1 MLTGLL
7 AGGLIAS
14 GVTSVGARPHKPP
27 KVPPKVTLTARVA
40 PGTVSVGEPA
50 TLTIRLRPAARG
62 VRLVVQRRAG
72 SRWVTTARPRTDA
85 DGTARIRLSTRV
97 AGEQRFRVLRR
108 SAHRERRSTS
118 PVARL
123 TVSESTARCT
133 PRPAL
138 VDPQAGPAARCLAA
152 RLDRWRAAGVMG
164 VGQQLNVST
173 SAYADP
179 LTVLGGRGVRVVGF
193 DLEELYA
200 SQDYGFPV
208 APVDA
213 LIAQARA
220 GAVLTMSWHPANPG
234 TGGAYDDRGWHDL
247 SALVEHP
254 EAAAYQAF
262 WAAYAERLA
271 LLQQLDAAG
280 VAVVFR
286 PFHEANGD
294 WFWWG
299 NPDPALYRQLWA
311 LLQQRTWAA
320 GVHNVVWAYGFNA
333 VTGDHIGDP
342 VRLLPAGV
350 DLAGMDSYD
359 DESTTPADALP
370 VGGYD
375 AVAARV
381 KRMAIT
387 EAGPYDSPD
396 GAWDPAVISRTART
410 LATPPLWSMLWFD
423 DAGGKKQLGSLQRG
437 RAWLDSCRNGFCS
450 VG

>member
-1 MLTGLL
+1 LL

-14 GVTSVGARPHKPP
+14 GATTVGARPHPPP
-27 KVPPKVTLTARVA
+27 KAALTARIS
-40 PGTVSVGEPA
+40 PGTVPLGEPA
-50 TLTIRLRPAARG
+50 TLTVRLRPAARA

-85 DGTARIRLSTRV
+85 DGTARLRLPTAV
-97 AGEQRFRVLRR
+97 VGEQRFRVL
-108 SAHRERRSTS
+108 SKG
-118 PVARL
+118 ARPDL
-123 TVSESTARCT
+123 RASSRVVTLNVVDAVSRCR

-138 VDPQAGPAARCLAA
+138 VDPRAGPAVRCLAT
-152 RLDRWRAAGVMG
+152 RLDRWRGAGAMG

-173 SAYADP
+173 SAYAGP
-179 LTVLGGRGVRVVGF
+179 LTVLGSRPVRVVGF
-193 DLEELYA
+193 DLEELFA

-220 GAVLTMSWHPANPG
+220 GAVLSMSWHPANPG
-234 TGGAYDDRGWHDL
+234 SGGAYDDRGWHDL
-247 SALVEHP
+247 GALVDHP
-254 EAAAYQAF
+254 ESAAYQSF
-262 WAAYAERLA
+262 WAAYAERLT

-299 NPDPALYRQLWA
+299 HPDPATYRRLWS
-311 LLQQRTWAA
+311 LLQQKTWAS
-320 GVHNVVWAYGFNA
+320 GVHNVLWAYSFNA

-342 VRLLPAGV
+342 VKLLPATV
-350 DLAGMDSYD
+350 DLAGLDSYD
-359 DESTTPADALP
+359 DESSTPADELP

-396 GAWDPAVISRTART
+396 GAWDPAVISRTARMLT
-410 LATPPLWSMLWFD
+410 TPPLWSMLWFD
-423 DAGGKKQLGSLQRG
+423 DGGGKKQLGSLQRG
-437 RAWLDSCRNGFCS
+437 RRWLDSCRDGFCS

>member
-1 MLTGLL
+1 MT
-7 AGGLIAS
+7 
-14 GVTSVGARPHKPP
+14 P
-27 KVPPKVTLTARVA
+27 KMTLTARIA
-40 PGTVSVGEPA
+40 PGTVAVGEPA
-50 TLTIRLRPAARG
+50 TLTVQLRPAARG
-62 VRLVVQRRAG
+62 VRLVVQRRTG

-85 DGTARIRLSTRV
+85 DGAARLRLPTAA
-97 AGEQRFRVLRR
+97 AGEQRYRVLRK
-108 SAHRERRSTS
+108 APRRDRRAAS
-118 PVARL
+118 PVVRV
-123 TVSESTARCT
+123 TVSESAPGCT

-138 VDPQAGPAARCLAA
+138 VDPRAGRAARCLAA
-152 RLDRWRAAGVMG
+152 RLDRWRAAGAMG

-179 LTVLGGRGVRVVGF
+179 LTVLGDRSVPVVGF
-193 DLEELYA
+193 DLEELAA

-220 GAVLTMSWHPANPG
+220 GAVLSMSWHPANPG
-234 TGGAYDDRGWHDL
+234 TGGSYGDRTWHDL
-247 SALVEHP
+247 SALVERP
-254 EAAAYQAF
+254 ESAAYQSF
-262 WAAYAERLA
+262 WAAYGERLA

-294 WFWWG
+294 WFWWEH
-299 NPDPALYRQLWA
+299 PDPNLYRQLWTI
-311 LLQQRTWAA
+311 LQQRTWDA
-320 GVHNVVWAYGFNA
+320 GVHNVLWAYGFNA

-342 VRLLPAGV
+342 VRLLPDRV

-375 AVAARV
+375 AVAAEV

-396 GAWDPAVISRTART
+396 GAWDPAVISRAART

-423 DAGGKKQLGSLQRG
+423 DAGGRKQLGSLQRG

>member
-1 MLTGLL
+1 LL

-14 GVTSVGARPHKPP
+14 GATSVARPHKPP
-27 KVPPKVTLTARVA
+27 KATLTARVA
-40 PGTVSVGEPA
+40 PGTVPVGEPA
-50 TLTIRLRPAARG
+50 TLDVRLRPATRG

-72 SRWVTTARPRTDA
+72 DRWVTTARPRTDA
-85 DGTARIRLSTRV
+85 EGTARLRLSTAV
-97 AGEQRFRVLRR
+97 PGEQRFRVLRT
-108 SAHRERRSTS
+108 SARRDRRATS
-118 PVARL
+118 PVVRL
-123 TVSESTARCT
+123 NVSASAPRCT

-152 RLDRWRAAGVMG
+152 RLDRWRAAGAMG

-173 SAYADP
+173 STYADP
-179 LTVLGGRGVRVVGF
+179 LTVLGARRVRVVGF
-193 DLEELYA
+193 DLEELAA
-200 SQDYGFPV
+200 SRGYGFPV

-220 GAVLTMSWHPANPG
+220 GAVLSMSWHPANPG

-247 SALVEHP
+247 GALVDHP
-254 EAAAYQAF
+254 ESAAYQSF
-262 WAAYAERLA
+262 WAAYAERLS

-286 PFHEANGD
+286 PLHEANGD

-299 NPDPALYRQLWA
+299 HPDPALYRKLWS
-311 LLQQRTWAA
+311 LLQQRAWAA
-320 GVHNVVWAYGFNA
+320 GVHNVLWAYSFNA

-342 VRLLPAGV
+342 VRLLPAKV

-359 DESTTPADALP
+359 DESSAPADELP

-375 AVAARV
+375 AVAAKV

-387 EAGPYDSPD
+387 ETGPHDSPD

-423 DAGGKKQLGSLQRG
+423 DGGGKKQIGSLKRG
-437 RAWLDSCRNGFCS
+437 RTWLDSCRNGFCS